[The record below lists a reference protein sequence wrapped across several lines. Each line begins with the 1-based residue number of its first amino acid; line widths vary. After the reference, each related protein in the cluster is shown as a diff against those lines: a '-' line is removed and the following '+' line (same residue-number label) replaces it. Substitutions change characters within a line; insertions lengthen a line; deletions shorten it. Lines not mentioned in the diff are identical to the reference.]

1 MTARTIPGDWH
12 PGFIPENVD
21 LRSGAYLET
30 SYSFQF
36 YRSRRPVGMVLGAN
50 SSAYIGCMFDLGT
63 EACFQTGENTLLNGL
78 WLICDQRVTI
88 GDSCL
93 LSWNVVIMDTY
104 RVSPQ
109 PAARRTMLRE
119 FARTR
124 SPEAFAGQ
132 ATEPVHIGNN
142 VWIGFDCC
150 ILPGTTI
157 GDGAIIGARSV
168 VGGQVPPNCIFAGN
182 PAKFIRSIDSVH
194 SPAEQQENHRG

>member
-1 MTARTIPGDWH
+1 MTARTLPWDWH
-12 PGFIPENVD
+12 PGVIPENVE
-21 LRSGAYLET
+21 LRTGAFLET
-30 SYSFQF
+30 TYSFQF
-36 YRSRRPVGMVLGAN
+36 YRSRLPVGMILGAN
-50 SSAYIGCMFDLGT
+50 SSAYMGCMFDLGT
-63 EACFQTGENTLLNGL
+63 KACFQTGENTLLNGL

-104 RVSPQ
+104 RASPRSD
-109 PAARRTMLRE
+109 RRRAMLRQ
-119 FARTR
+119 FAGTR

-132 ATEPVHIGNN
+132 ATKAVTIGNN

-157 GDGAIIGARSV
+157 GDGTIIGARSV

-182 PAKFIRSIDSVH
+182 PAKFIRSIAPANA
-194 SPAEQQENHRG
+194 PAEQQENYHD